1 MRRLLLTSA
10 ALLTGALSGCG
21 YKPLDAPCAMSEG
34 GMPAAAEQSMPEP
47 AGPQQNAVQALFY
60 TEPEAARAPP
70 PFSSVAGDCGPLRP
84 INAERLK

>member
-1 MRRLLLTSA
+1 MRRLLLASA
-10 ALLTGALSGCG
+10 ALLAGALSGCG
-21 YKPLDAPCAMSEG
+21 YKPLEAPCAMSEG

-60 TEPEAARAPP
+60 AEPEAARAPA